1 MRLEDVTAEIRPRG
15 RWESID
21 LGCALI
27 RENFGKVMLSWLITV
42 VPLWFVIICLW
53 QFFPWHEWR
62 PWLAMLTCWWLLPV
76 CDRVPLFVIS
86 RALFGED
93 VRLREVFKAWP
104 RMIFRRSVNVLT
116 LSRFS
121 PNRGLAQPVL
131 ELEGLKAQAYRNR
144 VNLLARNGGEGATQA
159 ILIGWVLILA
169 SMFSLM
175 FVYFSL
181 LSLFGDNVVIEE
193 FWVKHVLASEAAFI
207 PEPYVW
213 VIATLYL
220 LSVTM
225 IEPFFVGAGFAM
237 YINSRTITEGW
248 DIELAFK
255 RMSERVKSV
264 GLSVGSRIASLLLVG
279 MSFLLM
285 TGSGICREKNER
297 LEKVMAD
304 ESFTIQTQEYKVPVN
319 HSSSDSSDIS
329 GSDLGVSGIGALGNL
344 LFWLVIAA
352 AIGGIVWLI
361 YQNRHVFS
369 GGRFVR
375 EQVNAPKIKTL
386 MGMEVTLES
395 LPDDIVAAARDA
407 WRVREYQQ
415 AMSLLYRGAIAW
427 LVNYGHV
434 DINESDTERDCEM
447 AVQKSQPE
455 NRALYFSKLTMAWI
469 KLAYGKVNPSE
480 DDFHQLCEGW
490 LFSGK
495 PVERQEVA

>member
-27 RENFGKVMLSWLITV
+27 RENFGKVMLAWMITV
-42 VPLWFVIICLW
+42 VPLWFGIICLC
-53 QFFPWHEWR
+53 QFWPWPEGR
-62 PWLAMLTCWWLLPV
+62 PWLALLICWWLLPV

-93 VRLREVFKAWP
+93 VKLREVFKAWP
-104 RMIFRRSVNVLT
+104 RMIFRRSLGM
-116 LSRFS
+116 LSIARFS
-121 PNRGLAQPVL
+121 PNRGLSQPVL
-131 ELEGLKAQAYRNR
+131 ELEGLKGQAYRNR

-169 SMFSLM
+169 SMFSLL
-175 FVYFSL
+175 FIYGSL
-181 LSLFGDNVVIEE
+181 MSLFGDSVVVEE
-193 FWVKHVLASEAAFI
+193 FWVKHVLSSEAAFI
-207 PEPYVW
+207 PEPYMW
-213 VIATLYL
+213 VAVTLYL
-220 LSVTM
+220 LSVSL

-255 RMSERVKSV
+255 RMSERVKDL
-264 GLSVGSRIASLLLVG
+264 GMKVGSRIASMLLIG
-279 MSFLLM
+279 ISFLM
-285 TGSGICREKNER
+285 MSGSGLCEEKNER

-304 ESFTIQTQEYKVPVN
+304 ESFTVHTKEYKVPVSN
-319 HSSSDSSDIS
+319 KDHDSSSLPDANW
-329 GSDLGVSGIGALGNL
+329 SGIGALGNIL
-344 LFWLVIAA
+344 LWLVIAA
-352 AIGGIVWLI
+352 AVAGIVWLI
-361 YQNRHVFS
+361 YENRHVF
-369 GGRFVR
+369 GGNRNVR
-375 EQVNAPKIKTL
+375 EQLNAPKIKTL

-407 WRVREYQQ
+407 WRVGEYQQ

-434 DINESDTERDCEM
+434 PICESDTERDCEV
-447 AVQKSQPE
+447 AVKKTQPE
-455 NRALYFSKLTMAWI
+455 NLAIYFSKLTLAWI
-469 KLAYGKVNPSE
+469 KLAYGKINPSE
-480 DDFHQLCEGW
+480 DEFHQLCESW

-495 PVERQEVA
+495 PVERKELA